1 VKKYCATVGLSNSV
15 ESANVVGYNTI
26 NVKSDTWYLVAPQFT
41 DVASENDAVDLL
53 KVIDMSGVNAV
64 AFANRATG
72 AQIQI
77 YSPASGGYTTYYYIN
92 NGRLTI
98 DGQTVTGQ
106 TGWGRST
113 TLATTIPVTLG
124 QGVWMKVGAAE
135 SGASITVKGAV
146 TTATSKTLTVGASG
160 TWDICCNPFPTAI
173 SWENVVTE
181 GFTPVPF
188 ANRAQGAQLQVYNAD
203 SKGYTTYYYINNGR
217 KVIDGQTVNNLTG
230 WGRSTTLATGTFA
243 DVGQAFWVK
252 APTTG
257 SLTFKISE

>member
-1 VKKYCATVGLSNSV
+1 LA
-15 ESANVVGYNTI
+15 SANIVGYNTI
-26 NVKSDTWYLVAPQFT
+26 EVKSDTWYLVAPQFT
-41 DVASENDAVDLL
+41 DVAASDDTVDLL
-53 KVIDMSGVNAV
+53 KVIKMTGVNAV
-64 AFANRATG
+64 PFANRTTG

-92 NGRLTI
+92 NGRLTV
-98 DGQTVTGQ
+98 DGETITGQ

-113 TLATTIPVTLG
+113 TLATSIPVTLG
-124 QGVWMKVGAAE
+124 QGVWMKVGSAE
-135 SGASITVKGAV
+135 TGASITVNGEVSDAK
-146 TTATSKTLTVGASG
+146 SKTLTVGENG

-188 ANRAQGAQLQVYNAD
+188 ADRTQGAQLQVYNAE

-217 KVIDGQTVNNLTG
+217 KVIDGQTVTGLTG

-252 APTTG
+252 APTQGT
-257 SLTFKISE
+257 LTFKFGE